1 VLIAAEGGV
10 GAIIAAMHNC
20 KYDVS
25 VQHYACWALGN
36 IAWASKQVQS
46 FARQEG
52 AVDAVQCALANH
64 SDSSEVVDK
73 ANTALTVLQGLHER

>member
-20 KYDVS
+20 KHDVS
-25 VQHYACWALGN
+25 VQHYACWALAN
-36 IAWASKQVQS
+36 IAWASQQVQG

-64 SDSSEVVDK
+64 SDSSDVVDK
-73 ANTALTVLQGLHER
+73 AKTALAVLQGLHEQ